1 MSARECPAC
10 RGQGGEYVYM
20 RDYGYEGESQWST
33 CDTCDGTGK
42 VWPSVEGE
50 IVREEWARPYPDD
63 QWSINVAG
71 VGWLRVSGP
80 GQWRVIVQ
88 KVGE

>member
-1 MSARECPAC
+1 MTVSKERLAGRS
-10 RGQGGEYVYM
+10 
-20 RDYGYEGESQWST
+20 D
-33 CDTCDGTGK
+33 K